1 MAFFSKIG
9 SILKQASSKQIA
21 AEFSASRPSIYQAI
35 RCMSTS
41 KVFVGGISYGTD
53 DHSLRE
59 AFSKY
64 GEVLEARVILD
75 RETGRSRGFGFVTY
89 TSSEEASSAI
99 QALDGKDLHG
109 RNIRVNYAADRNRGG
124 GGFGGG
130 GGYSGGGAGGG
141 YNSPGGYA
149 GGAGGGYGG
158 SPAGGYGGS
167 PAGGYGGSPSG
178 GYGGSPAATPYG
190 GGSGGAFGAG
200 ADSFGVA
207 GSSNDLGGSA
217 GFGDEQF
224 GAPESTTGGEAEAGF
239 ELEAS
244 EPGENEDDTDDFAK
258 RA

>member
-109 RNIRVNYAADRNRGG
+109 RNIRVNYAADRNR
-124 GGFGGG
+124 